1 MLRKLKMALAVIG
14 TFGFLY
20 LGFSYSL
27 GWFLGWLALFL
38 ISKARERF
46 YGLIMSKDKT
56 YSKGLYAQYIVF
68 IFVVLWAAPILAFI
82 FPDRINPF
90 TLIATYFIDRFLLFA
105 GNIFKKE

>member
-38 ISKARERF
+38 MSKARERF
-46 YGLIMSKDKT
+46 YGLIMSKEKT

-68 IFVVLWAAPILAFI
+68 IFVVLRRHRYWRLFLN
-82 FPDRINPF
+82 RINPF